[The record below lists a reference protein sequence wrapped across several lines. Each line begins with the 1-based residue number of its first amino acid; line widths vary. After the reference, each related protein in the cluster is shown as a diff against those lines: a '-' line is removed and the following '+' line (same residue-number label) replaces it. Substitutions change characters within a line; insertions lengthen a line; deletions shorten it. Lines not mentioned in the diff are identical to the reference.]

1 MDIGTYQ
8 YLLKIKN
15 ISYICDMSQFS
26 KHIEDLG
33 LIRDRFT
40 YLEDQG
46 YNFDYLYWIPWTK
59 DKFHCLC

>member
-1 MDIGTYQ
+1 
-8 YLLKIKN
+8 
-15 ISYICDMSQFS
+15 MSQFS